1 MAGMVP
7 NAKVTPA
14 VRSNPRVINQR
25 GLLRSDTE
33 PMMNLET
40 P

>member
-1 MAGMVP
+1 M
-7 NAKVTPA
+7 
-14 VRSNPRVINQR
+14 NQR

-40 P
+40 PYAIESPVMRRPEGSALE